1 MRVGFTG
8 KSVGLGDREREYAQK
23 KLQRL
28 ARHFNTAR
36 EAQLAHKLERNRHH
50 VEVQVDLNGIILR
63 GEARHGDPLQAIDEV
78 ADKLEEQLR
87 RLKDKLRSHKGR
99 ASATAVASA
108 LTELPEEM
116 AEAGSAEP
124 LPGVVRRKRFHVK
137 PMSVEEAALQMELL
151 NHDFFAFVSAETGE
165 PNVLYRRKDGD
176 YGLLELEV

>member
-23 KLQRL
+23 KLERL

-36 EAQLAHKLERNRHH
+36 DAQLAHKVERNRHH

-63 GEARHGDPLQAIDEV
+63 GEARSGDPLEAIDEV

-87 RLKDKLRSHKGR
+87 RLKGKLRSHKGR

-108 LTELPEEM
+108 LAELPEEV
-116 AEAGSAEP
+116 EESAEP
-124 LPGVVRRKRFHVK
+124 LPGVVRRKRFLVK

-151 NHDFFAFVSAETGE
+151 NHDFFAFLSAETGE